1 MDGPSLPQVHGTRN
15 MASIVTESSIPG
27 SPFQSTS
34 HPTGL
39 SREGNSPHRF
49 KGLKTALRK
58 KSRGNDSLNS
68 ESPDN
73 AYLHPLLDRVPNAPK
88 PSLQVNEET
97 VLFGNNRR
105 LSRNALVKKFHTDH
119 ENTDLLPTFAANVTN
134 EEGVDIKTST
144 PFVRKNSKQQTHEVM
159 LSSALIGAPR
169 LALNVSVRD
178 ASSFNDL
185 TEPGCVTPQANSPPK
200 VDLELS
206 GLSNDGSKVQNCSG
220 INHLSPIQTATTI
233 PQVNKAAQMN
243 TDSTNVNDIT
253 YNGFRCRICLDEGDL
268 EGALFSPCRCKG
280 TVGLVHRQCLQ
291 RWLYE
296 SGKPNCELC
305 GYAYIMTP
313 SRRRSLPNHSA
324 FPVANTGVDSPHTAL
339 REWFSSNA
347 TRRHLLT
354 DLICLVLLTPSTYI
368 GVYFCVVGAIGFS
381 IENPYAWQVFGLW
394 CLAILLVVLLTA
406 WMVLATRHHVSN
418 FQRYRLY
425 QRQRRREEAER
436 MANLPRWRFSIQPRP
451 RGSSVFLHS
460 TNEHTEPPSAGNSS
474 IIDPQQVSSPGSLTR
489 STVSELEVQ
498 AHILPTT
505 SIERSNIVSPKL
517 VVSVAL
523 SAVPEVTEEF
533 SNPTTSV
540 GTPEAV

>member
-1 MDGPSLPQVHGTRN
+1 
-15 MASIVTESSIPG
+15 MAGNFTESSIPG

-39 SREGNSPHRF
+39 SREGDSPHRF
-49 KGLKTALRK
+49 KGLKTVLRK
-58 KSRGNDSLNS
+58 KSRVNDSFNS
-68 ESPDN
+68 ESPDEEN
-73 AYLHPLLDRVPNAPK
+73 LHPLLDRVPNAPK

-105 LSRNALVKKFHTDH
+105 LSKNASVKRFHSDN
-119 ENTDLLPTFAANVTN
+119 ENTDLLPTTFTASVTN
-134 EEGVDIKTST
+134 EEHVDIKTST
-144 PFVRKNSKQQTHEVM
+144 PFARKNLKQQTHEV
-159 LSSALIGAPR
+159 LLNSALIGAPR

-178 ASSFNDL
+178 ANSFNDL
-185 TEPGCVTPQANSPPK
+185 TEPGCVTPQTHSPPK
-200 VDLELS
+200 VDLGLS
-206 GLSNDGSKVQNCSG
+206 GFSNDRSGLQNCSAA
-220 INHLSPIQTATTI
+220 NRLSPIQTATTI
-233 PQVNKAAQMN
+233 PQVNKAAAMN
-243 TDSTNVNDIT
+243 VDATNVNDIT

-313 SRRRSLPNHSA
+313 SRRRSFLDHNA
-324 FPVANTGVDSPHTAL
+324 FPVANTGVDSAQTAL
-339 REWFSSNA
+339 REWFSSNS

-394 CLAILLVVLLTA
+394 CLAILLIVLLTA
-406 WMVLATRHHVSN
+406 WMVLATRHHISN
-418 FQRYRLY
+418 FQRHRLY
-425 QRQRRREEAER
+425 QRQRIREEAER

-460 TNEHTEPPSAGNSS
+460 TSDHTEPPGDGNSS
-474 IIDPQQVSSPGSLTR
+474 LINHQQASSPGSLTR

-498 AHILPTT
+498 AHILPTN

-540 GTPEAV
+540 ETPETV